1 MRQLYFFVLFLTQA
15 NILFAATFGTVVS
28 KAGGSAYS
36 DIALDSTRGR
46 IYLVNPAS
54 NTIDVYALSQK
65 TLLASISV
73 PGQPVAEAMSRD
85 GNYLYVTAYTSS
97 VLYQINLNTAS
108 VAATIA
114 VPYHPQG
121 VGVGV
126 DERVLI
132 TTVGPGSGSATNTL
146 FLFDPTSGASTLT
159 PINLTVPPPTAATT
173 STIGRQT
180 LDYSSALIPT
190 VDGKYIVGVNG
201 VSSTERAIF
210 VYETASATVLRSR
223 EVVNLS
229 NVLSIAPDSSKFMAG
244 STLFDFNTLQVIAQE
259 NVANS
264 PFAFPSTNNFNLA
277 QNQGGSTFSPD
288 GSMIYAAFNVNPV
301 TNPASAANVTE
312 LLVNDPTNLR
322 ILTAY
327 QMPENLAGKI
337 VSTAAGDTIYAISDS
352 GFMILPVGSI
362 TQNPLITVDSTDIF
376 LGNDQCGATAGIASG
391 VVNVSNGGSGR
402 LTANVQ
408 SYTIPS
414 VTGVTGLGTGGFTG
428 PGGITITLP
437 TGGGGVGIPITG
449 PGGIGG
455 AGGAGGTGPFGGTVG
470 AGTTTTSTTTTTTNT
485 GPNFK
490 LIPNS
495 SGGIALTFS
504 YNPNAA
510 KAGLGTNG
518 ESDFLIQAPEAINIA
533 PNIRVFQNNRN
544 AEARGTVFPVAQ
556 NISAGEALMDMLY
569 DSNRRR
575 IYLSNA
581 GLNRIEVFD
590 MTQQQFLAPIPV
602 GQLPNNMAFGTDGN
616 TLYVANTGGESISI
630 VDLNQQA
637 VVGSVQFPILPYD
650 STAAIVTPQAMA
662 STIRGPLVVMS
673 DGTLY
678 EISGTQAIPHTLNP
692 VVFGSTATTISAG
705 TGTSAFR
712 TMASSPEGD
721 YVILFTGTGNAYL
734 YSALIDDF
742 TISKQIFT
750 TLTGLLGPVTAGP
763 NGQYYVVNGTVLNSS
778 LTPVLNGQSGTGAST
793 GTTTT
798 TTSTTRPVSAVTAVN
813 TTSYAVFSEPIRT
826 SSSSTA
832 SDAGEIQ
839 ILNAT
844 SGQVIQS
851 ANALET
857 SPAVVTGTSRTV
869 TNGRTLVI
877 DSAGGN
883 AYAISVSGLSVIPMT
898 PVPVSLAP
906 ALGKTGVVNLAN
918 LGTSMAADE
927 MAAVYGTNLATAGS
941 ISSGN
946 LPLILG
952 GSCVTLNNVAV
963 PLVMSSAAQINF
975 QIPPGLAAGK
985 YSLVV
990 RSIANHAASGSTNVT
1005 VAKYAPAVIM
1015 TESGQAS
1022 IYHSDGSLVT
1032 TSNPTTRDQTLT
1044 IFAAGLGP
1052 TTGGS
1057 VVAGAPSPSSPL
1069 AVTAPV
1075 SVYFGP
1081 VGYSQAPVVVNWSGL
1096 TPGMVGVYQID
1107 VYVPGTHMEGDAVPV
1122 TIKVGGVSSP
1132 TTGSN
1137 LPTVASN

>member
-1 MRQLYFFVLFLTQA
+1 MRQPCFFVLFLTQTA
-15 NILFAATFGTVVS
+15 LISAATFGTVVS
-28 KAGGSAYS
+28 KIGGAAYS
-36 DIALDSTRGR
+36 DIALDQARGK

-54 NTIDVYALSQK
+54 NTVDVYSLTQK
-65 TLLASISV
+65 TFLSSISV
-73 PGQPVAEAMSRD
+73 PGQPVAEAMSRS
-85 GNYLYVTAYTSS
+85 GAYLYVTAYTSS
-97 VLYQINLNTAS
+97 VLYQISLNAAS
-108 VAATIA
+108 VAATIS

-121 VGVGV
+121 VGVGA

-146 FLFDPTSGASTLT
+146 FLFDPSSGTNMLT
-159 PINLTVPPPTAATT
+159 PINLTVPPPTAATS

-190 VDGKYIVGVNG
+190 LDGKYIVGVNG

-210 VYETASATVLRSR
+210 VYETSSATVLRSR
-223 EVVNLS
+223 EVLNLS
-229 NVLSIAPDSSKFMAG
+229 NVLSIAPDNSKFMAG
-244 STLFDFNTLQVIAQE
+244 STLFDFNTLQVMAQE

-264 PFAFPSTNNFNLA
+264 PFAFPGTNNFNLQ
-277 QNQGGSTFSPD
+277 QNQGGSAFSMD

-301 TNPASAANVTE
+301 TNPASPANVTE
-312 LLVNDPTNLR
+312 LLVNDPNNLR

-327 QMPENLAGKI
+327 QMPENLAGKM
-337 VSTAAGDTIYAISDS
+337 VSTAAGDTLYAISDS
-352 GFMILPVGSI
+352 GFIILPVGSV
-362 TQNPLITVDSTDIF
+362 TQSPLITVDSTNIY
-376 LGNDQCGATAGIASG
+376 LGNDQCGATANIAIG
-391 VVNVSNGGSGR
+391 AVNISNGGSGR

-408 SYTIPS
+408 SYTLPS
-414 VTGVTGLGTGGFTG
+414 ATGVGGLGTVTG
-428 PGGITITLP
+428 PGGITVALP
-437 TGGGGVGIPITG
+437 TGSGGVGIPITG
-449 PGGIGG
+449 PGG
-455 AGGAGGTGPFGGTVG
+455 GTGGTVSTG
-470 AGTTTTSTTTTTTNT
+470 TTTTTSTTTTSSA

-490 LIPNS
+490 LGPNS
-495 SGGIALTFS
+495 NGGVALTFS
-504 YNPNAA
+504 YNPNAV

-556 NISAGEALMDMLY
+556 NISAGEALMDVLY
-569 DSNRRR
+569 DSNRQR

-590 MTQQQFLAPIPV
+590 MNQQQFLTPISV

-630 VDLNQQA
+630 VDLNQGV

-662 STIRGPLVVMS
+662 STIRGPLAVMS

-678 EISGTQAIPHTLNP
+678 EISGNQAIPHPLNP
-692 VVFGSTATTISAG
+692 VVFGSGATTISAG
-705 TGTSAFR
+705 TGTAAFR
-712 TMASSPEGD
+712 TMASSPEGE

-734 YSALIDDF
+734 YNALIDDF
-742 TISKQIFT
+742 TVSKQIFT
-750 TLTGLLGPVTAGP
+750 TMTGLLGPVSAGP
-763 NGQYYVVNGTVLNSS
+763 NGQYYIVNGTVLNSS
-778 LTPVLNGQSGTGAST
+778 LTPVLNGQPATGAST
-793 GTTTT
+793 GTSTT
-798 TTSTTRPVSAVTAVN
+798 TTSNTRPISAVAAVN
-813 TTSYAVFSEPIRT
+813 ATSYAVFSEPIK
-826 SSSSTA
+826 SSSNATA
-832 SDAGEIQ
+832 ADGGMIQ
-839 ILNAT
+839 IMNVT
-844 SGQVIQS
+844 SGQVVQS

-857 SPAVVTGTSRTV
+857 SPAVVTGNSRTV

-877 DSAGGN
+877 DSAGGH

-898 PVPVSLAP
+898 PVPVSAAP
-906 ALGKTGVVNLAN
+906 SLGKTGVVNLAN
-918 LGTSMAADE
+918 LRASLAADE
-927 MAAVYGTNLATAGS
+927 MAAVYGTNLASDGS
-941 ISSGN
+941 VSSGA

-963 PLVMSSAAQINF
+963 PLVLSGGGQINF

-985 YSLVV
+985 YPLVV
-990 RSIANHAASGSTNVT
+990 RSIANQAASNSTNVT
-1005 VAKYAPAVIM
+1005 VAKYAPAVMM

-1022 IYHSDGSLVT
+1022 IYHSDGSLVST
-1032 TSNPTTRDQTLT
+1032 ANPTTRDQTLT

-1052 TTGGS
+1052 TTGGT
-1057 VVAGAPSPSSPL
+1057 VTAGAPSPGSPL

-1096 TPGMVGVYQID
+1096 TPGLIGVYQID

-1137 LPTVASN
+1137 LPTVASH